1 MSRRISVRRHISS
14 ELRSSNT
21 GGSSSSSKTS
31 SNDLNLPQPQGGAM
45 KPVHPSASFRV
56 RTRPSPRKLNVVDSF
71 GTASHSTMQPLGVDT
86 LRPLVDLAY
95 WSTFVEVR
103 RDCAAAFATLSMN
116 DTNLE
121 VLSQAGALGAL
132 LALVGVGNHKND
144 SQVHR
149 DAATALS
156 QLVKL
161 DDIKLRLLKAPDGL
175 KALFYMTRSPSVS
188 VKRAAIKT
196 LYNLATIDNAKAAI
210 FGGGGAGA
218 KTLLSLVTVKDE
230 KSKRFAVKVLRRCA
244 ELETNRNVLM
254 NPAALGT
261 IISLIMETPDS
272 IMRKDMIEI
281 INLLGAVGSENK
293 EILMEMGILP
303 ALLRHAD
310 LTLSTVQMS
319 LQCVECLSL
328 LVSNQSRNQLY
339 IVDKGAIGVLV
350 RCVFEDLPRFFSRGT
365 HRGGGGSGGYN
376 NKHGGNNNTNSSSL
390 TSATLNVRTDR
401 HSMQRAKQTKS
412 TKKNRPLKKSPHHH
426 HHHHHHHATS
436 SSSSSSSSPQTS
448 VSPQL
453 QLTRSCMSIFK
464 DVAGQRK
471 ARDTLIEWGLLDY
484 LLQESVAFAM
494 DRRTRRVAS
503 KIIMLL
509 SENDGEGTVRHQDM
523 VAKGVLP
530 VLIQFLKGEDY
541 DLRMDAAATLAH
553 MSVSDELKGPICQAH
568 VLPVLLPLIEL
579 QDDVVAMSVTR
590 VLAEVA
596 DVVSNESLIIAGGG
610 LEVLVKMISPTFA
623 HFKAARLEAVRALSS
638 LSSSENVR
646 SKMIGN
652 NALGYLISISKT
664 GKGMITCGFNFV
676 VALLCFLLSISLS
689 IALF

>member
-1 MSRRISVRRHISS
+1 MRKGGIRRHIAA
-14 ELRSSNT
+14 ELN
-21 GGSSSSSKTS
+21 KTS
-31 SNDLNLPQPQGGAM
+31 LTDTKYQDHNKPLPIPRGGAM
-45 KPVHPSASFRV
+45 KPIHPSSSFRV
-56 RTRPSPRKLNVVDSF
+56 RATPSPRKLNVVDTFAKGS
-71 GTASHSTMQPLGVDT
+71 SSTMQPLGVDT

-116 DTNLE
+116 DTNLD

-175 KALFYMTRSPSVS
+175 KALFYMSRSPSVS

-196 LYNLATIDNAKAAI
+196 LYNLATIDDAKNAI
-210 FGGGGAGA
+210 FRGTGI
-218 KTLLSLVTVKDE
+218 KSLLSLVTVKDE
-230 KSKRFAVKVLRRCA
+230 KTKRVAVKVLRRCA
-244 ELETNRNVLM
+244 ELESNRQALM
-254 NPAALGT
+254 DPGTLRT
-261 IISLIMETPDS
+261 IISLIMESPDS
-272 IMRKDMIEI
+272 IMRRDMIAM
-281 INLLGAVGSENK
+281 INLLGQIPTNR
-293 EILMEMGILP
+293 EILMDMGILP

-328 LVSNQSRNQLY
+328 LVTDQPKNQIF

-350 RCVFEDLPRFFSRGT
+350 RCVFEDLPRFFSRRVT
-365 HRGGGGSGGYN
+365 SSNSKSKGGG
-376 NKHGGNNNTNSSSL
+376 
-390 TSATLNVRTDR
+390 SATLNAANSSLRRGGTNGKG
-401 HSMQRAKQTKS
+401 SGGGKTKHNS
-412 TKKNRPLKKSPHHH
+412 GKKHHQHHH
-426 HHHHHHHATS
+426 HHHHSSKTS
-436 SSSSSSSSPQTS
+436 SLHSSTI
-448 VSPQL
+448 SPQL
-453 QLTRSCMSIFK
+453 QLTRSCMSIFR

-471 ARDTLIEWGLLDY
+471 TRDTLIEWGLLDY
-484 LLQESVAFAM
+484 LLQDSVAFAS
-494 DRRTRRVAS
+494 DRRTRRMAS
-503 KIIMLL
+503 KIITLL

-541 DLRMDAAATLAH
+541 DLRMDAAAALAH
-553 MSVSDELKGPICQAH
+553 MSISNELKSPICQAH
-568 VLPVLLPLIEL
+568 VLPVLIPLIEL
-579 QDDVVAMSVTR
+579 MDNEVAMNVTR

-596 DVVSNESLIIAGGG
+596 DVASNESAIIAGGG
-610 LEVLVKMISPTFA
+610 LKVLVQMISPAFA
-623 HFKAARLEAVRALSS
+623 DMKAARLEAVRALSS

-664 GKGMITCGFNFV
+664 GKGLEKMYALATLTNLAHDTAALRIQMAFRGF
-676 VALLCFLLSISLS
+676 VARKTTKRKKWGSS
-689 IALF
+689 AMKK